1 MIEFIKIEKLHPHP
15 DNPRKELGDLTE
27 LADSI
32 KKSGIL
38 QNLTVIPATGYY
50 HGDYTVIIGHRRCAA
65 AKLAGLTEV
74 PCVICEMDYKEQ
86 IATMLLE
93 NMQRSDL
100 TIYEQAQG
108 FQMMLD
114 LGESIED
121 VSEKTGFSESTVR
134 RRVKLLKLD
143 SDKFKESQ
151 ARQVSFMEYEKL
163 FEIED
168 EEKRNELLESIG
180 TNNFNDKFLRA
191 KKDQDREKEKAE
203 ILERVKT
210 FAEEIN
216 GDAWRDLNYVT
227 CVHSL
232 KDIPE
237 VCDDYNYKYTS
248 TSYGNVYIYREYTED
263 EVKTRSAEDE
273 VNRQERERKEKIL
286 EDLNDLRD
294 LFFELRYEFIQE
306 GCELKGKLN
315 ILCEFA
321 AWAITQNGRAFA
333 KNFGLLAEAE
343 EVSSG
348 NYEFNNEALSKYL
361 EENAYKGLLYMAY
374 TKLEDSE
381 RNGAHSY
388 NGAHFVNHKLNGLYK
403 YLTAFG
409 YKMSDEEKAYLEGT
423 HELFKE

>member
-1 MIEFIKIEKLHPHP
+1 MRANETKNENQIVYISLEKLHPHP

-74 PCVICEMDYKEQ
+74 PCVITEMDYKEQ

-93 NMQRSDL
+93 NMQRNDL
-100 TIYEQAQG
+100 TVWEQAQG

-168 EEKRNELLESIG
+168 EEKRNELLDSIG

-191 KKDQDREKEKAE
+191 KKDQDREKKRVEALEK
-203 ILERVKT
+203 VKE
-210 FAEEIN
+210 FATECPKDI
-216 GDAWRDLNYVT
+216 RDRGNLKYIK
-227 CVHSL
+227 CIYDI

-237 VCDDYNYKYTS
+237 DT
-248 TSYGNVYIYREYTED
+248 
-263 EVKTRSAEDE
+263 
-273 VNRQERERKEKIL
+273 
-286 EDLNDLRD
+286 
-294 LFFELRYEFIQE
+294 
-306 GCELKGKLN
+306 
-315 ILCEFA
+315 
-321 AWAITQNGRAFA
+321 ITQKLKEMVGN
-333 KNFGLLAEAE
+333 AE
-343 EVSSG
+343 
-348 NYEFNNEALSKYL
+348 
-361 EENAYKGLLYMAY
+361 
-374 TKLEDSE
+374 
-381 RNGAHSY
+381 
-388 NGAHFVNHKLNGLYK
+388 
-403 YLTAFG
+403 
-409 YKMSDEEKAYLEGT
+409 
-423 HELFKE
+423 